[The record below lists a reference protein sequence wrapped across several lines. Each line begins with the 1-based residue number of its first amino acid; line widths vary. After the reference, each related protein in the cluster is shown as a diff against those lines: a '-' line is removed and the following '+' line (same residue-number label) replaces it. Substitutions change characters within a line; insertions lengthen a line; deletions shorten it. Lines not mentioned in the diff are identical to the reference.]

1 MAFQADRLRLLLEN
15 RGMKQNEL
23 AESLQLSTGIV
34 SSYLSGVKKPSE
46 RTLVQIAAIFGT
58 STDYLLG
65 VIDQAA
71 DAREPEKAP
80 APPAAGTQLR
90 HNPQWGVLQPVTSYP
105 LQDPAEPNLLR
116 EQFPYDDVPRMAFDG
131 RSVPMEPAPEIFITD
146 TTFRDG
152 QQARPPY
159 KVEQIVRLYDMLG
172 RLGGPNGVVRAC
184 EFFLY
189 SEKDKEAVR
198 KCQELGRR
206 FPEVTGWI
214 RAVKSDFALVKELGL
229 RETGIL
235 TSASDYHIYLKLKKT
250 RAQAMDD
257 YVGLVSTA
265 LESGLDAVRCHL
277 EDITRADFYGF
288 IVPYVQRLMEVAR
301 DSGKVVKIRLCDT
314 MGFGLPYAEAALPRS
329 IPKMIHAMRHECGVP
344 AEWLEWHGHND
355 FHKVLA
361 NATTAWLYGC
371 AASNCTLLGFGE
383 RTGNPPLEGAVMDY
397 IALRGEANGM
407 DTRVISEIADYFTRE
422 LGIHIPPHYPFVGAN
437 FNVTSAGIHAD
448 GMLKNEEI
456 YNIFDTRKLLDR
468 PARVNVTDKS
478 GVAGIAHWANSY
490 LGLKEENALDKRHPG
505 LLAMH
510 EWVKEQYAA
519 GRVTSI
525 SDEEMLAHAR
535 MYLPEY
541 FKTDF
546 DLLRNHALD
555 VSEKIV
561 AALAEDSAVQ
571 SMDHEKIEA
580 VLQEV
585 VHKYLFCQFIYVVDA
600 KGFKITENVT
610 QPKYR
615 EQYSGFGLH
624 EYFNDRD
631 WFKGALAEGGIYI
644 TDFYKSRITGALC
657 ITVSAPIFGPDGEP
671 VGVLGA
677 DLNFAELVRMHESVE
692 VK

>member
-1 MAFQADRLRLLLEN
+1 MPFQHERLRLLMAE

-23 AESLQLSTGIV
+23 AERLSLSTGIV
-34 SSYLSGVKKPSE
+34 SSYLSGSKHPSDK
-46 RTLVQIAAIFGT
+46 TLVQIAGIFGA

-65 VIDQAA
+65 ISEQPGEKRALAA
-71 DAREPEKAP
+71 SAP
-80 APPAAGTQLR
+80 AGAGARLQR
-90 HNPQWGVLQPVTSYP
+90 NSRWGVLHPVIGYP
-105 LQDPAEPNLLR
+105 LLDVTEPNLLR
-116 EQFPYDDVPRMAFDG
+116 ETFPYDDVPRMAFDG
-131 RSVPMEPAPEIFITD
+131 RGVPMEPAPEMFITD

-172 RLGGPNGVVRAC
+172 RLGGPHGVIRAC

-189 SEKDKEAVR
+189 SEKDKAAVR
-198 KCQELGRR
+198 KCRELGRR
-206 FPEVTGWI
+206 YPEVTGWI
-214 RAVKSDFALVKELGL
+214 RAVKSDFQLVKELGL
-229 RETGIL
+229 KETGIL

-257 YVGLVSTA
+257 YLGLVTTA
-265 LESGLDAVRCHL
+265 LDAGLDAVRCHL

-288 IVPYVQRLMEVAR
+288 IVPYVQRLMELAR
-301 DSGKVVKIRLCDT
+301 QSGKAVKIRLCDT
-314 MGFGLPYAEAALPRS
+314 MGFGLPFAEATLPRS
-329 IPKMIHAMRHECGVP
+329 IPKMLHALRHECGVP
-344 AEWLEWHGHND
+344 SEWLEWHGHND

-371 AASNCTLLGFGE
+371 AAANCTLLGFGE

-397 IALRGEANGM
+397 IALRGEANGI
-407 DTRVISEIADYFTRE
+407 DTRVISEIAEYFTRE
-422 LGIHIPPHYPFVGAN
+422 IGIHIPPHAPFVGAN

-456 YNIFDTRKLLDR
+456 YNIFDTGKLLDR

-490 LGLKEENALDKRHPG
+490 LGLREGNALDKRHPG

-525 SDEEMLAHAR
+525 SDEEMLSHAR
-535 MYLPEY
+535 MFLPEY

-546 DLLRNHALD
+546 DLLRGHALD
-555 VSEKIV
+555 VSEQIV
-561 AALAEDSAVQ
+561 AALAEHPAVQ
-571 SMDHEKIEA
+571 SMDHTKIEA
-580 VLQEV
+580 VLQEAA
-585 VHKYLFCQFIYVVDA
+585 HRYLFIQFVYVVDA
-600 KGFKITENVT
+600 QGLKITENIT

-624 EYFNDRD
+624 EYFNDRE
-631 WFKGALAEGGIYI
+631 WFKGAIAEGGIFI
-644 TDFYKSRITGALC
+644 TDFYKSRITNVLC
-657 ITVSAPIFGPDGEP
+657 ITVSAPIFNADSE
-671 VGVLGA
+671 VAGVLGA
-677 DLNFAELVRMHESVE
+677 DLNFAELVRMHEAVE

>member
-1 MAFQADRLRLLLEN
+1 MPFQHERLRMLMTQ

-23 AESLQLSTGIV
+23 AERLALSTGIV
-34 SSYLSGVKKPSE
+34 SNYLSGARHPSE
-46 RTLVQIAAIFGT
+46 RTLVQIAAVFGT

-65 VIDQAA
+65 LIELPAEHS
-71 DAREPEKAP
+71 EPKAP
-80 APPAAGTQLR
+80 ALPGAGIALKR
-90 HNPQWGVLQPVTSYP
+90 NPQWGLLHPVTRYP
-105 LQDPAEPNLLR
+105 LQDCEEPNLLR

-131 RSVPMEPAPEIFITD
+131 RGVPMEPAPEFFITD

-159 KVEQIVRLYDMLG
+159 KVEQIVKLYEMMS
-172 RLGGPNGVVRAC
+172 RLGGPNGVIRVS

-198 KCQELGRR
+198 KCQELGRK

-214 RAVKSDFALVKELGL
+214 RAVKSDFQLVKEMGL
-229 RETGIL
+229 KETGIL
-235 TSASDYHIYLKLKKT
+235 TSASDYHIFLKLKKT

-257 YVGLVSTA
+257 YLGLVATA
-265 LESGLDAVRCHL
+265 LDAGLDAVRCHL

-288 IVPYVQRLMEVAR
+288 IVPYVQRLMELAR
-301 DSGKVVKIRLCDT
+301 QSGKVVKIRLCDT
-314 MGFGLPYAEAALPRS
+314 MGFGLPYAEATLPRS
-329 IPKMIHAMRHECGVP
+329 IPKMIHTLRHECGVP
-344 AEWLEWHGHND
+344 GDWLEWHGHND
-355 FHKVLA
+355 FHKVLV
-361 NATTAWLYGC
+361 NSTTAWLYGC
-371 AASNCTLLGFGE
+371 AAANCALLGFGE
-383 RTGNPPLEGAVMDY
+383 RTGNPPLEGAIMDY
-397 IALRGEANGM
+397 IALRGDANGV
-407 DTRVISEIADYFTRE
+407 DTRVITEIADYFSKE
-422 LGIHIPPHYPFVGAN
+422 MEVDIPPHYPFVGTN

-456 YNIFDTRKLLDR
+456 YNIFDTDKLLDR

-478 GVAGIAHWANSY
+478 GIAGIAHWANAY
-490 LGLKEENALDKRHPG
+490 LGLRGEHALDKRHPG
-505 LLAMH
+505 LVAIN
-510 EWVKEQYAA
+510 EWVKEVYSD

-535 MYLPEY
+535 RHLPEY

-561 AALAEDSAVQ
+561 ATLAEHPIVQ

-580 VLQEV
+580 VLEDAA
-585 VHKYLFCQFIYVVDA
+585 HKYLFAQFLYVVDLQ
-600 KGFKITENVT
+600 GRKITENIT

-615 EQYSGFGLH
+615 DQYSTFGL
-624 EYFNDRD
+624 EQDFSDRD
-631 WFKGALAEGGIYI
+631 WFQGALRESGLCI

-657 ITVSAPIFGPDGEP
+657 ITVSAPIPGADGNP